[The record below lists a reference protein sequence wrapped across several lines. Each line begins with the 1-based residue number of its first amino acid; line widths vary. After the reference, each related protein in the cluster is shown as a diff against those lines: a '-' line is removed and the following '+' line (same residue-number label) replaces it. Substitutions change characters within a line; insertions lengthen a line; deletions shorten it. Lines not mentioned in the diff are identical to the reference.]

1 MATTATTTTRKRS
14 VQDFQFGSRIGEGSY
29 STVYK
34 AVDIQSKKIYAIKV
48 LSKKHIVKE
57 KKIKYVNIEK
67 STLNRLGRH
76 PGVVTL
82 YYTFQDD
89 ASLYFV
95 IDMAEFGE
103 LLTIIRKLGSLS
115 EECSKYYMIQIIDAV
130 DFMHKKGIIHRDLKP
145 ENILVNSDMKLMIT
159 DFGAAK
165 VLDLDDQGNILDIG
179 ATEESFAKGSF
190 VGTAEY
196 VSPELLK
203 YNKCGFECDI
213 WAIGCI
219 LYQFLVGVP
228 PFKGKTEY
236 LTFEKIVNL
245 QYQWPNFYIPPTIKD
260 LVDRLLKSN
269 PYDRLTIPQI
279 QQHKWFGNL
288 NWEDKNKIWATIAPK
303 LEPYQPIIQQHNEN
317 SQHLKK
323 IVIQKKVPAATA
335 KKQLLSNTLKQI
347 KNENGS
353 YIYTPLNNGQ
363 QKMMKPQQQ
372 IQTTYKPINPSQN
385 AQMYTPPQP
394 PAFNSSPRPRSPGS
408 PQSRPIN
415 PQQLTQAPF
424 PQQVPQ
430 MTPKVHS
437 PQTQAPTHAPPMQH
451 QPKPVFSQQKNQKP
465 QQPAPQLNNMNVS
478 QHSIQQKPTAPPFV
492 QAIKRQAPPQIRQQQ
507 GKESPKLAPPL
518 APISAKV
525 KPQTID
531 QQEQSKPV
539 VQSSKP
545 QKHAVQRPSPFQ
557 QNKSFSP
564 PTRPPA
570 IRAGTN
576 GSSSPISNGDSST
589 RSPQRVASKP
599 TNNDNVK
606 IPLDISRKLSKDETV
621 IKLDYINESE
631 LIYSSLY
638 TFDPSSPL
646 ANLKKDIGLDDVTIN
661 EIITK
666 NEQELE
672 KDTKRVVMMI
682 TDEGN
687 LYLFQS
693 KTLGN
698 FEFYL
703 EIDLT
708 DKMFAMYDYEFSEFS
723 ESGYLILEI
732 SKIDKLIFLAPLSKD
747 VKDDLKEVSKIQFGS
762 ELSWID
768 ALLKTKELLR
778 SKPSSP
784 AGQSITKSSS
794 TTSVATGATASTA
807 PSSSTST
814 GKRTKPSPT
823 TTITKTSSTTA
834 TRPKANSTSTTTTT
848 IPGSGVRTMTK
859 ASSKPPQ
866 AKPPKRP
873 TVKSPV
879 VSASAAVSTSQP
891 ITSQQKIQQQNRKFA
906 GGAAAAAFNAATR

>member
-1 MATTATTTTRKRS
+1 MATTTSTTTRKRS
-14 VQDFQFGSRIGEGSY
+14 VQDFQFGNRIGEGSY

-34 AVDIQSKKIYAIKV
+34 AVDIQSKKVYAIKV

-67 STLNRLGRH
+67 TTLNRLGRH

-165 VLDLDDQGNILDIG
+165 VLDLDDQGNIIDSN

-245 QYQWPNFYIPPTIKD
+245 QYQWPNFYIPSTIKD
-260 LVDRLLKSN
+260 LVDSLLKTN
-269 PYDRLTIPQI
+269 PFDRLTIPQI
-279 QQHKWFGNL
+279 QQHKWFGNF
-288 NWEDKNKIWATIAPK
+288 NWEDKNRIWVTNPPK

-317 SQHLKK
+317 SQQLKK

-335 KKQLLSNTLKQI
+335 KKQLLTNTLKQI

-353 YIYTPLNNGQ
+353 YIYTPLTNGAP
-363 QKMMKPQQQ
+363 KVMKPQPQ
-372 IQTTYKPINPSQN
+372 IQTSYKQPINQSSPTTGQQLN
-385 AQMYTPPQP
+385 PPQP
-394 PAFNSSPRPRSPGS
+394 PALTSSRPRSPNS
-408 PQSRPIN
+408 PLSRPL
-415 PQQLTQAPF
+415 QQAPQ
-424 PQQVPQ
+424 PQLQR
-430 MTPKVHS
+430 VHS
-437 PQTQAPTHAPPMQH
+437 PQAMPQQRIV
-451 QPKPVFSQQKNQKP
+451 QPKPPVP
-465 QQPAPQLNNMNVS
+465 QQQQSYHQVSPIKQQIPQQSNF
-478 QHSIQQKPTAPPFV
+478 QQKPSAPAFV
-492 QAIKRQAPPQIRQQQ
+492 QAIKQQVPPQIKSQQPTPQ
-507 GKESPKLAPPL
+507 LAPALVPM
-518 APISAKV
+518 SSQV
-525 KPQTID
+525 KPQTIV
-531 QQEQSKPV
+531 QQTQKPSRPPPQQRSTSQPSKIQP
-539 VQSSKP
+539 P
-545 QKHAVQRPSPFQ
+545 LTTRPSPAQ
-557 QNKSFSP
+557 KSNSFSP
-564 PTRPPA
+564 TKPPA
-570 IRAGTN
+570 IRPGTN
-576 GSSSPISNGDSST
+576 RSSPSSTSSPKSPLRSSSSNGTSG
-589 RSPQRVASKP
+589 KL
-599 TNNDNVK
+599 
-606 IPLDISRKLSKDETV
+606 PLDISSKLSQCENI

-646 ANLKKDIGLDDVTIN
+646 SNLKKNLGLDDVSIN
-661 EIITK
+661 EIIMK
-666 NEQELE
+666 NEKLL
-672 KDTKRVVMMI
+672 KDDSKRVVMMI
-682 TDEGN
+682 TDDGN
-687 LYLFQS
+687 LYLFKS
-693 KTLGN
+693 STLKK

-703 EIDLT
+703 KIDLT

-732 SKIDKLIFLAPLSKD
+732 SKIDKLIFLAPLSKE
-747 VKDDLKEVSKIQFGS
+747 VKEDLREISNIHIGLN
-762 ELSWID
+762 LSWIE
-768 ALLKTKELLR
+768 ALLKTKEFLK

-784 AGQSITKSSS
+784 SVQSPASSQPMTKSSS
-794 TTSVATGATASTA
+794 TTSVTTA
-807 PSSSTST
+807 PTSSTST
-814 GKRTKPSPT
+814 VKKSQSAT
-823 TTITKTSSTTA
+823 TASTTSSSS
-834 TRPKANSTSTTTTT
+834 KVKVSNGVNSNG
-848 IPGSGVRTMTK
+848 GSKTMNSKT
-859 ASSKPPQ
+859 KPPQ

-873 TVKSPV
+873 TSKSP
-879 VSASAAVSTSQP
+879 T
-891 ITSQQKIQQQNRKFA
+891 ITTQQQIQQQNRKFA

>member
-1 MATTATTTTRKRS
+1 MATTTSTTTRKRS
-14 VQDFQFGSRIGEGSY
+14 VQDFQFGNRIGEGSY

-34 AVDIQSKKIYAIKV
+34 AVDIQSKKVYAIKV

-67 STLNRLGRH
+67 TTLNRLGRH

-165 VLDLDDQGNILDIG
+165 VLDLDDQGNIIDSN

-245 QYQWPNFYIPPTIKD
+245 QYQWPNFYIPSTIKD
-260 LVDRLLKSN
+260 LVDSLLKTN
-269 PYDRLTIPQI
+269 PFDRLTIPQI
-279 QQHKWFGNL
+279 QQHKWFGNF
-288 NWEDKNKIWATIAPK
+288 NWEDKNRIWVTNPPK

-317 SQHLKK
+317 SQQLKK
-323 IVIQKKVPAATA
+323 I
-335 KKQLLSNTLKQI
+335 
-347 KNENGS
+347 
-353 YIYTPLNNGQ
+353 LN
-363 QKMMKPQQQ
+363 
-372 IQTTYKPINPSQN
+372 
-385 AQMYTPPQP
+385 PPQP
-394 PAFNSSPRPRSPGS
+394 PALTSSRPRSPNS
-408 PQSRPIN
+408 PLSRPL
-415 PQQLTQAPF
+415 QQAPQ
-424 PQQVPQ
+424 PQLQR
-430 MTPKVHS
+430 VHS
-437 PQTQAPTHAPPMQH
+437 PQAMPQQRIV
-451 QPKPVFSQQKNQKP
+451 QPKPPVP
-465 QQPAPQLNNMNVS
+465 QQQQSYHQVSPIKQQIPQQSNF
-478 QHSIQQKPTAPPFV
+478 QQKPSAPAFV
-492 QAIKRQAPPQIRQQQ
+492 QAIKQQVPPQIKSQQPTPQ
-507 GKESPKLAPPL
+507 LAPALVPM
-518 APISAKV
+518 SSQV
-525 KPQTID
+525 KPQTIV
-531 QQEQSKPV
+531 QQTQKPSRPPPQQRSTSQPSKIQP
-539 VQSSKP
+539 P
-545 QKHAVQRPSPFQ
+545 LTTRPSPAQ
-557 QNKSFSP
+557 KSNSFSP
-564 PTRPPA
+564 TKPPA
-570 IRAGTN
+570 IRPGTN
-576 GSSSPISNGDSST
+576 RSSPSSTSSPKSPLRSSSSNGTSG
-589 RSPQRVASKP
+589 KL
-599 TNNDNVK
+599 
-606 IPLDISRKLSKDETV
+606 PLDISSKLSQCENI

-646 ANLKKDIGLDDVTIN
+646 SNLKKNLGLDDVSIN
-661 EIITK
+661 EIIMK
-666 NEQELE
+666 NEKLL
-672 KDTKRVVMMI
+672 KDDSKRVVMMI
-682 TDEGN
+682 TDDGN
-687 LYLFQS
+687 LYLFKS
-693 KTLGN
+693 STLKK

-703 EIDLT
+703 KIDLT

-732 SKIDKLIFLAPLSKD
+732 SKIDKLIFLAPLSKE
-747 VKDDLKEVSKIQFGS
+747 VKEDLREISNIHIGLN
-762 ELSWID
+762 LSWIE
-768 ALLKTKELLR
+768 ALLKTKEFLK

-784 AGQSITKSSS
+784 PVQSPASSQPMTKSSS
-794 TTSVATGATASTA
+794 TTSVTTA
-807 PSSSTST
+807 PTSSTST
-814 GKRTKPSPT
+814 VKKSQSAT
-823 TTITKTSSTTA
+823 TASTTSSSS
-834 TRPKANSTSTTTTT
+834 KVKVSNGVNSNG
-848 IPGSGVRTMTK
+848 GSKTMNSKT
-859 ASSKPPQ
+859 KPPQ

-873 TVKSPV
+873 TSKSP
-879 VSASAAVSTSQP
+879 T
-891 ITSQQKIQQQNRKFA
+891 ITTQQQIQQQNRKFA